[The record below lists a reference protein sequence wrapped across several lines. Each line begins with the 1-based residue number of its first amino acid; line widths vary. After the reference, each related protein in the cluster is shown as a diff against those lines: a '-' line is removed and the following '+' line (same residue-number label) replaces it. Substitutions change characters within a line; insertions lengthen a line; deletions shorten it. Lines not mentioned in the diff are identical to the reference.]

1 VTPASKPVFWQQWQL
16 SFPLVS
22 AFQTEPNCGGQLR
35 IFSSYLKGDDSAHAV
50 SNENGLLDLEFSTE
64 PCEVIGELH
73 HRVFLQRGIAG
84 AVSKEIRGFD
94 AVVLAEV
101 IDLW

>member
-1 VTPASKPVFWQQWQL
+1 MAAVVSSRIGFPNRTKLRRPA
-16 SFPLVS
+16 
-22 AFQTEPNCGGQLR
+22 ED
-35 IFSSYLKGDDSAHAV
+35 ISSYLKGDDSAHAV

-73 HRVFLQRGIAG
+73 HRVFLQRRIAG
-84 AVSKEIRGFD
+84 AVSKEIRGYD
-94 AVVLAEV
+94 AVVPSEV